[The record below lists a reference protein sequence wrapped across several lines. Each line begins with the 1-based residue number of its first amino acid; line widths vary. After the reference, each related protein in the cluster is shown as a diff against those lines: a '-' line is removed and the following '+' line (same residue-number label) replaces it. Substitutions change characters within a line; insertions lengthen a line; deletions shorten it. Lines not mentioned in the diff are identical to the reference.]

1 MKMGIRA
8 KLFLVLFSLIVVS
21 VGAVSIYISI
31 LLNQRLTDQVRE
43 DLRVKLELIR
53 DRLEHESIA
62 PTDDASWIKAV
73 DQLGERSHA
82 RVSLI
87 RRDGKVLA
95 DSKVPADKLPSL
107 ENHSSRP
114 EIVEA
119 LERGSGSSIRYSTTL
134 ARKMVYVALP
144 FRRDGQIV
152 GTVRAAEPL
161 AAVEETLAD
170 AHRALFSSVL
180 LAALIAAAVSILA
193 ADRVSVVVRSLTESA
208 ARMAAGDLEIRTRA
222 EGSDE
227 LAELGR
233 ALDLLAINL
242 SAAMGALRKERD
254 LLGGIVSAMHEGLL
268 VLDGDGRIAMVNPA
282 LRKMLLLGPDLVG
295 KYPLEVIRHPDFAAL
310 LEQCK
315 GASEPVPIEIELV
328 ALKPTYLLL
337 HAVRIAETG
346 RLLVVVV
353 DVTEIRRLERIR
365 TDFVANVSHE
375 LRTPITAIRGYAE
388 TLRAGALTDPEV
400 AASMVEIIFRQS
412 ERLSRLV
419 EDLLELSRLEG
430 RELKLSAQP
439 VPLLELANR
448 AADAVRP
455 RAESKG
461 VRLQIRIPAELR
473 ALADERAVE
482 QVLLNLLDNAVK
494 YMPSGGEVRITA
506 AARDGRCEIE
516 VRDNGSGIEA
526 KHLSRLFERFYR
538 VDKGRSRDMGGTG
551 LGLAIVKHLVAGMK
565 GEVKVVSA
573 PGEGSTFTVIVPL
586 AHPEIPTLAAQL

>member
-1 MKMGIRA
+1 MGIRA

-31 LLNQRLTDQVRE
+31 LLNHRLTDQVRE
-43 DLRVKLELIR
+43 DLRVKGELIR
-53 DRLEHESIA
+53 DRLEREGIA
-62 PTDDASWIKAV
+62 PNDDASWIKAV
-73 DQLGERSHA
+73 DELGMRSHA
-82 RVSLI
+82 WVSLI

-95 DSKVPADKLPSL
+95 DSKVSADKLASL
-107 ENHSSRP
+107 ENHSTRP
-114 EIVEA
+114 EIVDA

-134 ARKMVYVALP
+134 SRRMVYVALP
-144 FRRDGQIV
+144 FRRDGQVV
-152 GTVRAAEPL
+152 GTVRVAEPL

-170 AHRALFSSVL
+170 AHRALLSSVL

-193 ADRVSVVVRSLTESA
+193 ADRVSAVVRSLTESA
-208 ARMAAGDLEIRTRA
+208 AKMAAGDLEIRTRA

-315 GASEPVPIEIELV
+315 GSNEPVPIEIELV

-346 RLLVVVV
+346 RLLVVFV

-388 TLRAGALTDPEV
+388 TLRAGALSDPEV

-430 RELKLSAQP
+430 SELKLSAQP
-439 VPLLELANR
+439 VLLLELANR
-448 AADAVRP
+448 AVDAVRP

-461 VRLQIRIPAELR
+461 IHLQIRIPDDLR

-482 QVLLNLLDNAVK
+482 QILLNLLDNAVK
-494 YMPSGGEVRITA
+494 YMPSGGQVTITA

-516 VRDNGSGIEA
+516 VRDNGGGIEA

-573 PGEGSTFTVIVPL
+573 PGKGSTFTVILPQAESEISPL
-586 AHPEIPTLAAQL
+586 AAHI

>member
-1 MKMGIRA
+1 MGIRA

-31 LLNQRLTDQVRE
+31 LLNQRLTEQIRE
-43 DLRVKLELIR
+43 DLRVRLELIR
-53 DRLEHESIA
+53 DRLERETIV
-62 PTDDASWIKAV
+62 PEDDSAWSNAV
-73 DQLGERSHA
+73 DELGKRSRA
-82 RVSLI
+82 RVTLI

-95 DSKVPADKLPSL
+95 DSEVPVDRLPSL
-107 ENHSSRP
+107 ENHSTRP

-119 LERGSGSSIRYSTTL
+119 LERGEGSSIRYSTTL
-134 ARKMVYVALP
+134 SRRMVYVAVP
-144 FRRDGQIV
+144 FRRSGQIV

-161 AAVEETLAD
+161 AAVEETLAH
-170 AHRALFSSVL
+170 AHRALFSSIL

-208 ARMAAGDLEIRTRA
+208 AKMAAGDLEIRTRA

-242 SAAMGALRKERD
+242 SSAMGALRKERD

-282 LRKMLLLGPDLVG
+282 LRKMLQLGPDLVG
-295 KYPLEVIRHPDFAAL
+295 KYPLAVIRHPDFATL

-315 GASEPVPIEIELV
+315 GAGEPVPIEIELV

-337 HAVRIAETG
+337 HAVRIADTG
-346 RLLVVVV
+346 GLLVVFV

-388 TLRAGALTDPEV
+388 TLRAGALSDPEV

-430 RELKLSAQP
+430 RELKLSAES

-455 RAESKG
+455 GAESKG
-461 VRLQIRIPAELR
+461 IRLQIRIPEELR
-473 ALADERAVE
+473 VLADERAVE

-506 AARDGRCEIE
+506 EARNGRCEIE

-551 LGLAIVKHLVAGMK
+551 LGLAIVKHLVAGMR
-565 GEVKVVSA
+565 GEVKVVSE
-573 PGEGSTFTVIVPL
+573 PGVGSTFTVILPQ
-586 AHPEIPTLAAQL
+586 AHPETPPLAAHF

>member
-1 MKMGIRA
+1 
-8 KLFLVLFSLIVVS
+8 
-21 VGAVSIYISI
+21 
-31 LLNQRLTDQVRE
+31 
-43 DLRVKLELIR
+43 
-53 DRLEHESIA
+53 
-62 PTDDASWIKAV
+62 
-73 DQLGERSHA
+73 
-82 RVSLI
+82 
-87 RRDGKVLA
+87 
-95 DSKVPADKLPSL
+95 
-107 ENHSSRP
+107 
-114 EIVEA
+114 
-119 LERGSGSSIRYSTTL
+119 
-134 ARKMVYVALP
+134 
-144 FRRDGQIV
+144 
-152 GTVRAAEPL
+152 
-161 AAVEETLAD
+161 
-170 AHRALFSSVL
+170 
-180 LAALIAAAVSILA
+180 
-193 ADRVSVVVRSLTESA
+193 
-208 ARMAAGDLEIRTRA
+208 
-222 EGSDE
+222 
-227 LAELGR
+227 
-233 ALDLLAINL
+233 
-242 SAAMGALRKERD
+242 
-254 LLGGIVSAMHEGLL
+254 
-268 VLDGDGRIAMVNPA
+268 
-282 LRKMLLLGPDLVG
+282 VG
-295 KYPLEVIRHPDFAAL
+295 KYPLEVIRHPDFAGL

-315 GASEPVPIEIELV
+315 GSFEPVPIELELV

-346 RLLVVVV
+346 RLLVVFV

-388 TLRAGALTDPEV
+388 TLRAGALSDPEV

-439 VPLLELANR
+439 VLLLELANR

-461 VRLQIRIPAELR
+461 IRLQIQIPENLS

-506 AARDGRCEIE
+506 VARDGRCEIE

-573 PGEGSTFTVIVPL
+573 PGEGSTFTVILAQVHAETPPL
-586 AHPEIPTLAAQL
+586 RAHL